1 MTALGTIRSWF
12 TEERAASTDYTSQV
26 LAASLA
32 AASGYAGIRG
42 SACYGSALNLISAS
56 ASVSELSGAHAAALR
71 PHLGAIARGLTDR
84 GESTFSIEVSSTGEL
99 MLIPV
104 KIADVIG
111 TASPETWVYSVTRS
125 GPSENTAIA
134 LPSASILAFKI
145 NASASR
151 AWRGIGSLQAASGGT
166 ADLLAELEKQMTV
179 ESRMPPSRL
188 ISAGVSKEQRTGV
201 QESVS
206 KGGIVVISGGR
217 SGGRD
222 PAGALSSG
230 VIKGEITAAG
240 VTLHE
245 QLSSLVSSVLGVPPD
260 LIVAGSE
267 AGSRESFRRFA
278 ATTISALVESIKLEW
293 SLKIGELD
301 ISMDRLRAGDIA
313 ARARAVGSRANAF
326 KNLVGAGLDIE
337 RALQISGLDD

>member
-1 MTALGTIRSWF
+1 MTALGAIRSWF
-12 TEERAASTDYTSQV
+12 TEERAATTDYTSALLDAQ
-26 LAASLA
+26 LA
-32 AASGYAGIRG
+32 AARGYAGIRG

-71 PHLGAIARGLTDR
+71 PHLGSVARSLVDR

-99 MLIPV
+99 ALIPV
-104 KIADVIG
+104 TIADVIG
-111 TASPETWVYSVTRS
+111 TASPETWVYSVTRA
-125 GPSENTAIA
+125 GPSENRAIA
-134 LPSASILAFKI
+134 LPAESILAFKV
-145 NASASR
+145 NASAAR
-151 AWRGIGSLQAASGGT
+151 AWRGVGALQAASGGT
-166 ADLLAELEKQMTV
+166 ADLLAELEKQMTT

-201 QESVS
+201 QQSVS
-206 KGGIVVISGGR
+206 RGGIVVISGGR

-222 PAGALSSG
+222 AAGPLSSG
-230 VIKGEITAAG
+230 VIRSEVTTAS

-260 LIVAGSE
+260 LLMPGSE

-278 ATTISALVESIKLEW
+278 ATTISALVEAIKIEW
-293 SLKIGELD
+293 NLKIGELD

-313 ARARAVGSRANAF
+313 ARSRSVGSRAVAF
-326 KNLVGAGLDIE
+326 KNLTAGGVPVE
-337 RALQISGLDD
+337 RALVLAGPQ